1 MTTKISSALIANST
15 LANLGNVA
23 ANSAIYLNNTTID
36 ANYTL
41 TGKNGMS
48 VGPIT
53 VANGVS
59 VTVAT
64 GSRWVVL

>member
-1 MTTKISSALIANST
+1 MTTKISSQVIASST
-15 LANLGNVA
+15 LDSLGNVA
-23 ANSAIYLNNTTID
+23 ANGAIYLNSTTIS

-41 TGKNGMS
+41 TGQNGMS

-53 VANGVS
+53 IASGAN
-59 VTVAT
+59 VTVAS

>member
-1 MTTKISSALIANST
+1 MATQIATTNIRSNSATVAN
-15 LANLGNVA
+15 N
-23 ANSAIYLNNTTID
+23 AIYLNNTTIN
-36 ANYTL
+36 ANYTIS
-41 TGKNGMS
+41 GQNGFS

-53 VANGVS
+53 INSGKS

>member
-1 MTTKISSALIANST
+1 MTTKVSSQVATFVQAN
-15 LANLGNVA
+15 G
-23 ANSAIYLNNTTID
+23 AIYLNSTTIS

-41 TGKNGMS
+41 TGQNGMS

-53 VANGVS
+53 IANGAS

>member
-41 TGKNGMS
+41 TGQNGMS